1 MRSWD
6 NYFDE
11 SGLLC
16 TYQNGEY
23 DGGDSCQK
31 MGLYRL
37 GRYIKYK
44 NNPEQLAREQ
54 AKYAQELD
62 MLECPT
68 RKGWYIRSPS
78 LGRKWWSN
86 PYCFSRDQH
95 RSLVMAMGALKQR
108 KRLLRLIWEH
118 FKRGGFYQNIQTLEG
133 NTQFPDVMA
142 PDHAGEMVRALYMA
156 GFKFVLLLYPLL
168 LIADLSALIGLL
180 LSFPHWKNNPDSGDE
195 DNAIMSHIQARLSLP
210 TPISY
215 LNRKIYFNMMPIMGF
230 TDETKLVALRDTNTT
245 ISGPESALLW
255 KHRIATGAPPFAELY
270 SPIIQKYLK

>member
-1 MRSWD
+1 MRYFD

-11 SGLLC
+11 NGILSTIGPDGFDSG
-16 TYQNGEY
+16 
-23 DGGDSCQK
+23 DGCQK
-31 MGLYRL
+31 MGLYRF

-44 NNPEQLAREQ
+44 NNPEQLAREE

-78 LGRKWWSN
+78 LGGKWWSN

-118 FKRGGFYQNIQTLEG
+118 IKRGGFYQNIQTLEG
-133 NTQFPDVMA
+133 TSQFPDVMA

-168 LIADLSALIGLL
+168 FIADLSALIGLL
-180 LSFPHWKNNPDSGDE
+180 LSFPKWKDPNEADD
-195 DNAIMSHIQARLSLP
+195 DNMVMSYLQAKMAMP

-215 LNRKIYFNMMPIMGF
+215 LVRKIYFKYRPNCFGYSY
-230 TDETKLVALRDTNTT
+230 D
-245 ISGPESALLW
+245 ISGPESAIAY
-255 KHRIATGAPPFAELY
+255 KHREETGAPPMYDLY
-270 SPIIQKYLK
+270 GPIIRSEF